1 MSTCRWLLLM
11 LLVAGG
17 SASAQDPS
25 RTDGWVVLAAD
36 EYRALRARAFP
47 STPDPAPPPVDAAL
61 TRVDYDLRVGTA
73 GDSVSGQARLAIDV
87 LRQGWVSVQIPGGLL
102 VRDARIDGRP
112 TALVDGNPPR
122 VLLSRPGRSILTLD
136 VVLPLTVQGG
146 VETIALPSS
155 GSALSSVTLVVPRT
169 GVDLTAS
176 GGLIGEQGEAG
187 GESRWVA
194 HGAAGRPMALSWKR
208 KADDRRGTLP
218 LRTRANVTQLVTFG
232 EDSTQVQASVQ
243 VEVTQGLAREVA
255 VTVPAGMMV
264 NQVSGAS
271 VADWSVDR
279 GVLTVSFLE
288 PVGGQ
293 TSVVLNG
300 EVRTARDGAIAVP
313 LLRVPSAERET
324 GGVAVDVG
332 GPGEIGERQPRG
344 LEPSDPSDLGDIVAG
359 RESPSMAV
367 FRFTPMS
374 GGAPRALTVN
384 LTRYTDK
391 AVLVAN
397 VEEARYDALLTADG
411 KRLVRARYA
420 VRNNQRAFLAV
431 SLPPGA
437 TLWSASL
444 AGAAVRPGVSP
455 TGALLLPLRKGRA
468 SEAAPIFLVEVM
480 YLERGDAFR
489 DKGDVR
495 LGLPAI
501 DLPISRTGLTV
512 FHSPLFDLDAQPGA
526 FRVSSDTGERTEVM
540 RAADMP
546 APPPV
551 AAAETAPADFRDK
564 DAKVLLDQLRKEAV
578 RVRQGAVPI
587 AIQFPSIGPSIFFES
602 ELTAEAQSPSIA
614 LRVRQTGGGR

>member
-1 MSTCRWLLLM
+1 MSRVVC
-11 LLVAGG
+11 LVLGVIAGA
-17 SASAQDPS
+17 SLTSAQEPP

-61 TRVDYDLRVGTA
+61 TRVDYDLRVAAT

-122 VLLSRPGRSILTLD
+122 VLLSRAGRSILTLD
-136 VVLPLTVQGG
+136 VVLPLSTQSG
-146 VETIALPSS
+146 VEAVALPSS

-169 GVDLTAS
+169 GVDLVVS
-176 GGLIGEQGEAG
+176 GGLIGEQAEAA
-187 GESRWVA
+187 GESRWVVHA
-194 HGAAGRPMALSWKR
+194 AAGRALALSWKR

-218 LRTRANVTQLVTFG
+218 LRTRARVTQLVTFG
-232 EDSTQVQASVQ
+232 EDATQVQASVQ
-243 VEVTQGLAREVA
+243 VDVTQGLARDVA
-255 VTVPAGMMV
+255 VAIPAGLMV

-271 VADWSVDR
+271 VADWNVDR
-279 GVLTVSFLE
+279 GVLTVTFLE
-288 PVGGQ
+288 PVADQ
-293 TSVVLNG
+293 TSVVLTG
-300 EVRTARDGAIAVP
+300 EVRTARDGAMAVP
-313 LLRVPSAERET
+313 LVRVPAAERET

-359 RESPSMAV
+359 RESPSMAA

-374 GGAPRALTVN
+374 GASARALTVN

-420 VRNNQRAFLAV
+420 VRNNQRGFLAV
-431 SLPPGA
+431 SLPSGA
-437 TLWSASL
+437 TLWSAAL
-444 AGAAVRPGVSP
+444 AGTAVRPGISP

-468 SEAAPIFLVEVM
+468 NEAAPLFVVEVM
-480 YLERGDAFR
+480 YLERTEAWH
-489 DKGDVR
+489 DKGDVT
-495 LGLPAI
+495 LVLPAI

-512 FHSPLFDLDAQPGA
+512 FHSPMFGLDVQPGA
-526 FRVSSDTGERTEVM
+526 FRVSNDSGERTDAM
-540 RAADMP
+540 RAADLP
-546 APPPV
+546 APPSSP
-551 AAAETAPADFRDK
+551 AAPPALPGDARDR
-564 DAKVLLDQLRKEAV
+564 DAKALLDQLRKEAG
-578 RVRQGAVPI
+578 RVRQGVVPI
-587 AIQFPSIGPSIFFES
+587 AIQFPSIGPSIFLES
-602 ELTAEAQSPSIA
+602 ELTAEAQSPSVV
-614 LRVRQTGGGR
+614 LRVRQGGGR

>member
-11 LLVAGG
+11 LLMAGG
-17 SASAQDPS
+17 SAAAQEPP
-25 RTDGWVVLAAD
+25 RADGWVVLPAE

-61 TRVDYDLRVGTA
+61 TRVDYELHVAAT

-87 LRQGWVSVQIPGGLL
+87 LRQGWVSVQIPSGLL

-122 VLLSRPGRSILTLD
+122 VLLSRAGRSLLTLE
-136 VVLPLTVQGG
+136 VVLPLTTQSG

-155 GSALSSVTLVVPRT
+155 GSALSAVTLVVPRT
-169 GVDLTAS
+169 GVDLTVS
-176 GGLIGEQGEAG
+176 GGLIGEQAETA
-187 GESRWVA
+187 GESRWVVHA
-194 HGAAGRPMALSWKR
+194 AAGRAMALSWRR

-218 LRTRANVTQLVTFG
+218 LRTRARVTQLVTLG

-243 VEVTQGLAREVA
+243 VDVTQGLARDVA
-255 VTVPAGMMV
+255 VAIPPGLMV

-279 GVLTVSFLE
+279 GVLTVTFLE
-288 PVGGQ
+288 PVTEQ
-293 TSVVLNG
+293 TSVVVSG
-300 EVRTARDGAIAVP
+300 EVRTARDGSIAVP

-359 RESPSMAV
+359 RESPAMAA

-397 VEEARYDALLTADG
+397 VEEARYDALLTEDG

-420 VRNNQRAFLAV
+420 VRNNQRGFLAV
-431 SLPPGA
+431 SLPSGA

-444 AGAAVRPGVSP
+444 AGVAVRPGISP
-455 TGALLLPLRKGRA
+455 AGALLLPLRKGRA
-468 SEAAPIFLVEVM
+468 NEAAPIFVVEVM
-480 YLERGDAFR
+480 YLERGEAFR
-489 DKGDVR
+489 DKGDVQ
-495 LGLPAI
+495 LVLPAV

-526 FRVSSDTGERTEVM
+526 FRVSTDSGERTDAM
-540 RAADMP
+540 REGGPPPPPP
-546 APPPV
+546 APAPV
-551 AAAETAPADFRDK
+551 YAPDK
-564 DAKVLLDQLRKEAV
+564 DARVLLDQLRREAI
-578 RVRQGAVPI
+578 RVRQGVIPI
-587 AIQFPSIGPSIFFES
+587 AIQFPSIGPSIFLES
-602 ELTAEAQSPSIA
+602 ELTAEAQSPSVA

>member
-1 MSTCRWLLLM
+1 LT
-11 LLVAGG
+11 
-17 SASAQDPS
+17 SAQEPP

-61 TRVDYDLRVGTA
+61 TRVDYDLRVAAT

-122 VLLSRPGRSILTLD
+122 VLLSRAGRSILTLD
-136 VVLPLTVQGG
+136 VVLPLSTQSG
-146 VETIALPSS
+146 VEAVALPSS

-169 GVDLTAS
+169 GVDLAVS
-176 GGLIGEQGEAG
+176 GGLIGEQAEAA
-187 GESRWVA
+187 GESRWVVHA
-194 HGAAGRPMALSWKR
+194 AAGRALALSWKR

-218 LRTRANVTQLVTFG
+218 LRTRARVTQLVTFG
-232 EDSTQVQASVQ
+232 EDATQVQASVQ
-243 VEVTQGLAREVA
+243 VDVTQGLARDVA
-255 VTVPAGMMV
+255 VAIPAGLMV

-271 VADWSVDR
+271 VADWNVDR
-279 GVLTVSFLE
+279 GVLTVTFLE
-288 PVGGQ
+288 PVADQ
-293 TSVVLNG
+293 TSVVLTG
-300 EVRTARDGAIAVP
+300 EVRTARDGAMAVP
-313 LLRVPSAERET
+313 LVRVPAAERET

-359 RESPSMAV
+359 RESPSMAA

-374 GGAPRALTVN
+374 GASARALTVN

-420 VRNNQRAFLAV
+420 VRNNQRGFLAV
-431 SLPPGA
+431 SLPSGA
-437 TLWSASL
+437 TLWSAAL
-444 AGAAVRPGVSP
+444 AGTAVRPGISP

-468 SEAAPIFLVEVM
+468 NEAAPLFVVEVM
-480 YLERGDAFR
+480 YLERTEAWH
-489 DKGDVR
+489 DKGDVT
-495 LGLPAI
+495 LVLPAI

-512 FHSPLFDLDAQPGA
+512 FHSPMFGLDVQPGA
-526 FRVSSDTGERTEVM
+526 FRVSNDSGERTDAM
-540 RAADMP
+540 RAADLP
-546 APPPV
+546 APPSSP
-551 AAAETAPADFRDK
+551 AAPPALPGDGRDRDDK
-564 DAKVLLDQLRKEAV
+564 ALLDQLRKEAG
-578 RVRQGAVPI
+578 RVRQGVVPI
-587 AIQFPSIGPSIFFES
+587 AIQFPSIGPSIFLES
-602 ELTAEAQSPSIA
+602 ELTAEAQSPSVV
-614 LRVRQTGGGR
+614 LRVRQGGGR